1 MTLLLWLEEE
11 GDKGREIQKEE
22 EDEGEKMWVE
32 ENKERQNIIYCP
44 AVPTQVHTAEKGR
57 WNN

>member
-1 MTLLLWLEEE
+1 
-11 GDKGREIQKEE
+11 
-22 EDEGEKMWVE
+22 MWVE